1 MKDTPLVSIITLNYN
16 QADVTI
22 EFLKSTQNLIYTHFE
37 ILVCDMNSIESPA
50 DKIQSLNLPNTTV
63 LLSDTNLGF
72 AAGNNWE

>member
-22 EFLKSTQNLIYTHFE
+22 EFLKSTQNLTYNHFE
-37 ILVCDMNSIESPA
+37 TLVCDMNSIESPA
-50 DKIQSLNLPNTTV
+50 DKIQSLNLPNTKV

-72 AAGNNWE
+72 AAGNNW